1 MYPDFNHSHKFLPQ
15 FKTKLWSFFH
25 LVGTFNQGSDVG
37 FFYMRSSISFFFF
50 FINLYDLSCIKIM
63 MKQSFCYKD
72 KNEWQI
78 VMADIL
84 VITTNLEHCSSLCN
98 GQFSIKRSKS
108 FYKTIY
114 ALVQSHIVVVSLFF
128 SCMARHFWQWH
139 C

>member
-1 MYPDFNHSHKFLPQ
+1 
-15 FKTKLWSFFH
+15 
-25 LVGTFNQGSDVG
+25 
-37 FFYMRSSISFFFF
+37 
-50 FINLYDLSCIKIM
+50 M
-63 MKQSFCYKD
+63 MEQYFCYKD

-114 ALVQSHIVVVSLFF
+114 ALVVIS
-128 SCMARHFWQWH
+128 
-139 C
+139 